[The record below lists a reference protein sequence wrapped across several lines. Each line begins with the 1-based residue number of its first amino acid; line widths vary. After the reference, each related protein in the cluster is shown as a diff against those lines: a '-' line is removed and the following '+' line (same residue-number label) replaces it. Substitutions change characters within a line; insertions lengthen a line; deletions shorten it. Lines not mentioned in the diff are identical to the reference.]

1 MIDRN
6 YFLKNGRA
14 GDLWILARYLY
25 RIGEEPI
32 LSDRE
37 YDKLTRLFEE
47 KYREPFKEYL
57 DRTYDDDPIPYAL
70 LQEVGLRPYIP
81 VRKDGRE
88 ELYDVLNEEKSLS
101 INSVTNYRDTYNFV
115 MDKVQQ
121 KQDLVASLKMDGV
134 NTKSLYVDGNFSLSL
149 SRGRSSNSFDFT
161 DQVAYVFPS
170 DLKNVPHV
178 MNSQLARF
186 VERYPASSTKFVYDK
201 TPIEKLKQ
209 FDKPPLLSMGWLIIC
224 EIKQM
229 ARLKLVCNSY
239 SNNVIILRVFSRN
252 TLQELTESLK
262 ALGFTYDVIDNLVV
276 SEKKKMQY
284 VMEHLEVDEKD
295 ARYLVR
301 RHHGY
306 MFDIVSSVRI
316 LEPYRPVTR
325 DLIRRLTC
333 ETGKY
338 KIYDVLNF
346 LLGSEDVTYKKA
358 VGCVYQYR
366 YAFDHLSN
374 YLKNSVEMYEKV
386 FNFVID
392 GELSL
397 QNYKIFLHEC
407 NDSTISAMSEY
418 QLRHVLE
425 SFDTISLDW
434 LYLLEQL
441 LNQLGKNDIS
451 GLLNILALRKG

>member
-1 MIDRN
+1 MI
-6 YFLKNGRA
+6 
-14 GDLWILARYLY
+14 IC
-25 RIGEEPI
+25 
-32 LSDRE
+32 
-37 YDKLTRLFEE
+37 
-47 KYREPFKEYL
+47 
-57 DRTYDDDPIPYAL
+57 L
-70 LQEVGLRPYIP
+70 LE
-81 VRKDGRE
+81 
-88 ELYDVLNEEKSLS
+88 S
-101 INSVTNYRDTYNFV
+101 RDN
-115 MDKVQQ
+115 
-121 KQDLVASLKMDGV
+121 
-134 NTKSLYVDGNFSLSL
+134 
-149 SRGRSSNSFDFT
+149 
-161 DQVAYVFPS
+161 
-170 DLKNVPHV
+170 V

-224 EIKQM
+224 EIKQT

-276 SEKKKMQY
+276 PEKKKMQY

-316 LEPYRPVTR
+316 LESYRPVTR

-346 LLGSEDVTYKKA
+346 LLGNEDVTYKKA

-374 YLKNSVEMYEKV
+374 YLKNSIEMYEKV

-407 NDSTISAMSEY
+407 NDSTISSMSEY

>member
-1 MIDRN
+1 M
-6 YFLKNGRA
+6 
-14 GDLWILARYLY
+14 
-25 RIGEEPI
+25 
-32 LSDRE
+32 
-37 YDKLTRLFEE
+37 
-47 KYREPFKEYL
+47 
-57 DRTYDDDPIPYAL
+57 
-70 LQEVGLRPYIP
+70 
-81 VRKDGRE
+81 
-88 ELYDVLNEEKSLS
+88 
-101 INSVTNYRDTYNFV
+101 
-115 MDKVQQ
+115 
-121 KQDLVASLKMDGV
+121 
-134 NTKSLYVDGNFSLSL
+134 
-149 SRGRSSNSFDFT
+149 
-161 DQVAYVFPS
+161 
-170 DLKNVPHV
+170 
-178 MNSQLARF
+178 
-186 VERYPASSTKFVYDK
+186 
-201 TPIEKLKQ
+201 
-209 FDKPPLLSMGWLIIC
+209 
-224 EIKQM
+224 
-229 ARLKLVCNSY
+229 
-239 SNNVIILRVFSRN
+239 FSRN

-276 SEKKKMQY
+276 PEKKKMQY